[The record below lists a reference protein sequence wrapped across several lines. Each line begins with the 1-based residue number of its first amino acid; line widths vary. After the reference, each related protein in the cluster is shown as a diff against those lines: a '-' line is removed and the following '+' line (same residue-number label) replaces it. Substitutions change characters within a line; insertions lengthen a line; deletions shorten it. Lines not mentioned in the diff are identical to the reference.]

1 MVIFHSYVSLP
12 EGIDRGTTLEWN
24 KTKSPRVSSQISTA
38 PRAAGR
44 STFFLWSVVVI
55 IVIYYHHAWLS
66 HHGIHPITIQCHS
79 SSTCGQFGLV
89 LGSPGT
95 HRCPSVPIGTHR
107 SAGLESLLLSRGACS
122 EPVPLHA
129 VFKKI
134 VVEATFIQSIR
145 GCSWF
150 WSIWFCSMTWVHSAT
165 HYDTAVFTVSDF
177 LGTPSF
183 DTLVA
188 DNVPAITSW

>member
-1 MVIFHSYVSLP
+1 MLVYQ
-12 EGIDRGTTLEWN
+12 
-24 KTKSPRVSSQISTA
+24 RVLTA
-38 PRAAGR
+38 GL
-44 STFFLWSVVVI
+44 LWSEKNQLSEGFISNFNSTTSRRSVHFFSLIRRSYHCHILSSCLAQPSQYPPNNHSMPFI
-55 IVIYYHHAWLS
+55 INMWTVWVGAWVS
-66 HHGIHPITIQCHS
+66 PI
-79 SSTCGQFGLV
+79 GA
-89 LGSPGT
+89 

-183 DTLVA
+183 DTLVV

>member
-1 MVIFHSYVSLP
+1 MLVYQ
-12 EGIDRGTTLEWN
+12 
-24 KTKSPRVSSQISTA
+24 RVLTA
-38 PRAAGR
+38 GL
-44 STFFLWSVVVI
+44 LWSEKNQLSEGFISNFNSTTSRRSVHFFSLI
-55 IVIYYHHAWLS
+55 RRSYHCHILHHAWLS
-66 HHGIHPITIQCHS
+66 HHSIHPITIQCHS

-183 DTLVA
+183 DTLVV